1 MMSEASGSS
10 RSRVY
15 RPRMSA
21 TWWLTS
27 RRYFLFMLRELS
39 SLFIALFVLVFLY
52 ELFLLS
58 RGPEAHGLLQGALR
72 APAAVAFYVVAF
84 LFAVYHTVTWF
95 QAASRIQ
102 VVRLGSWT
110 MPGWMMVA
118 GALGAWIVLSAAVA
132 AYLLVA

>member
-1 MMSEASGSS
+1 MSQATPSTSS
-10 RSRVY
+10 RVH
-15 RPRMSA
+15 RPEMSA
-21 TWWLTS
+21 TWWLKS
-27 RRYFLFMLRELS
+27 RRYFLFMVRELS

-72 APAAVAFYVVAF
+72 APAAVAFYGVAF

-118 GALGAWIVLSAAVA
+118 GALGAWIVISVAVA
-132 AYLLVA
+132 AYLL

>member
-1 MMSEASGSS
+1 MSEVTRSTS
-10 RSRVY
+10 SRVY
-15 RPRMSA
+15 RPGMSA
-21 TWWLTS
+21 TWWLKS
-27 RRYFLFMLRELS
+27 RRYFLFMMRELS

-58 RGPEAHGLLQGALR
+58 RGPEAHGLLQGSLR

-118 GALGAWIVLSAAVA
+118 GALGAWIVISVAVA
-132 AYLLVA
+132 AYLL

>member
-1 MMSEASGSS
+1 MSRVTSS
-10 RSRVY
+10 TSSRVY
-15 RPRMSA
+15 RPKMPS
-21 TWWLTS
+21 TWWLKS

-58 RGPEAHGLLQGALR
+58 RGAESHGLLQGSLR
-72 APAAVAFYVVAF
+72 SPAAVAFYVVAF

-95 QAASRIQ
+95 QAASKIQ

-110 MPGWMMVA
+110 MPGWMMVT
-118 GALGAWIVLSAAVA
+118 GALGAWIVISVAVA
-132 AYLLVA
+132 GYLL

>member
-1 MMSEASGSS
+1 MTQGTSTP
-10 RSRVY
+10 SRVY
-15 RPRMSA
+15 RPEMPA
-21 TWWLTS
+21 TWWLKS
-27 RRYFLFMLRELS
+27 RRYFLFMVRELS

-58 RGPEAHGLLQGALR
+58 KGPEAHGLLQESLRRPSAVGLYGLAL
-72 APAAVAFYVVAF
+72 

-110 MPGWMMVA
+110 MPRWMVVA
-118 GALGAWIVLSAAVA
+118 GALGAWIAISAAVA
-132 AYLLVA
+132 AYFLRA

>member
-1 MMSEASGSS
+1 MSQETSTPY
-10 RSRVY
+10 RVY
-15 RPRMSA
+15 RPEMSA
-21 TWWLTS
+21 AWWLKS

-58 RGPEAHGLLQGALR
+58 KGPEAHGLLQESLR
-72 APAAVAFYVVAF
+72 SSGWVAFYVLAF

-102 VVRLGSWT
+102 VVRLGSRT

-118 GALGAWIVLSAAVA
+118 GALGAWIVISVAVA
-132 AYLLVA
+132 AYVLRV